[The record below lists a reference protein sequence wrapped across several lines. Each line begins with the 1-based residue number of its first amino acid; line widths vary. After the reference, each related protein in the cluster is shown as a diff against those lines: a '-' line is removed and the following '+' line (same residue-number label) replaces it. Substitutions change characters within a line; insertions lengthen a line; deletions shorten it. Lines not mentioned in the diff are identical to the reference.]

1 MKFAPIRPIAAARA
15 LRAIFADPDDTK
27 QVFKI
32 IEALQGPSL
41 SRTHAR
47 LQRSA
52 TGQRL
57 LREQPDL
64 LRQLCDREWLASLP
78 EGTLGR
84 AYLDFVDAEGI
95 TADGLVEASLVH
107 TPMADPELS
116 WIRNWLRDTH
126 DLWHTVLGY
135 QGDLVGEAALL
146 AFSHT
151 ETGNWGVGLVAA
163 VAWVKLGRETDP
175 TLGAQD
181 TVVEGRR
188 IARAAA
194 WFVDVPWHEW
204 LERPL
209 AEVRRDL
216 RIERPVEYH
225 PIPAGELDDTMFG
238 RRASRAG
245 RAA

>member
-1 MKFAPIRPIAAARA
+1 MKVAPIRPVAAARA

-41 SRTHAR
+41 TRTYGR
-47 LQRSA
+47 LQQSE
-52 TGQRL
+52 TGRRL
-57 LREQPDL
+57 LRERPDL
-64 LRQLCDREWLASLP
+64 LPILCDRERLASLP

-84 AYLDFVDAEGI
+84 AYVDFVDAEGI

-116 WIRNWLRDTH
+116 WIRDWLRDTH

-135 QGDLVGEAALL
+135 RGDLVGEAALL

-163 VAWVKLGRETDP
+163 VAWVKLGRVTDP
-175 TLGAQD
+175 ALGARQ

-188 IARAAA
+188 IAQNAA
-194 WFVDVPWHEW
+194 WFVDVPWQEW
-204 LERPL
+204 LDRPL
-209 AEVRRDL
+209 EDVRRDL
-216 RIERPVEYH
+216 GVARSVEYH
-225 PIPAGELDDTMFG
+225 PIAASTLDDSLFG
-238 RRASRAG
+238 RRQRRSRT
-245 RAA
+245 AA

>member
-41 SRTHAR
+41 SRTYAR
-47 LQRSA
+47 LQRSV
-52 TGQRL
+52 TGRRL

-64 LRQLCDREWLASLP
+64 LTRLCDREWLASLP
-78 EGTLGR
+78 EGSLGR

-107 TPMADPELS
+107 TPMTDPELS

-135 QGDLVGEAALL
+135 KGDLVGEAALL

-175 TLGAQD
+175 ALGAQE
-181 TVVEGRR
+181 TVVDGRR
-188 IARAAA
+188 IARTAA

-209 AEVRRDL
+209 ADVRRDL
-216 RIERPVEYH
+216 RIERPVQYH
-225 PIPAGELDDTMFG
+225 PIAAGELDDTMFG
-238 RRASRAG
+238 RRSPRAG